1 MRRFSL
7 LRGQDGQLVDL
18 QTIQNHLACV
28 FQDLAAAWG
37 KATAALTWDRLRLVV
52 CETAFNDRL
61 GA

>member
-28 FQDLAAAWG
+28 SQDPPAAWG
-37 KATAALTWDRLRLVV
+37 RLPRALTLCFSIV
-52 CETAFNDRL
+52 CYTGYNDRL